1 MTMSKDIKDRLSD
14 ALISAFTF
22 AAALSWRES
31 LMSLV
36 DYYLPNEVSRLW
48 ADIVISTIITA
59 IVILIIYFVLKANQ
73 VADERLKMFSDTDE
87 EVNKKRKYD

>member
-1 MTMSKDIKDRLSD
+1 MSKDIKDRLSD

-48 ADIVISTIITA
+48 ANIVISTIITS
-59 IVILIIYFVLKANQ
+59 IVNTYYLFCFKSQ
-73 VADERLKMFSDTDE
+73 SSG
-87 EVNKKRKYD
+87 KRATEDVF